1 MKMFPRVREIVDPFG
16 DVVRVTVEPHPGG
29 ALVMLEQ
36 PEAPRA
42 GKVMLDTYGA
52 DILLG
57 FIMSARLAA
66 PGEMLE
72 EEIGGTFPTRF
83 QLDAIPAAAVIIDQ
97 INDEKPFRLAAP
109 LWDRVYA
116 ELCLVC
122 AHAREIE
129 RRNQASM
136 H

>member
-1 MKMFPRVREIVDPFG
+1 MFPRVREIVDPFG
-16 DVVRVTVEPHPGG
+16 DVVRITVEPHPAG
-29 ALVMLEQ
+29 ALVTLEH
-36 PEAPRA
+36 PEVPGA
-42 GKVMLDTYGA
+42 GKVMLDGYGA
-52 DILLG
+52 DILVG
-57 FIMSARLAA
+57 FIMSARLAV
-66 PGEMLE
+66 PGEMPE

-83 QLDAIPAAAVIIDQ
+83 QLDIIPAAAVIIDQ

-129 RRNQASM
+129 RRKHAYI

>member
-1 MKMFPRVREIVDPFG
+1 MFPRVREIVDPFG
-16 DVVRVTVEPHPGG
+16 DVVRITVEPHPRG

-36 PEAPRA
+36 PETPGA

-52 DILLG
+52 DILTG
-57 FIMSARLAA
+57 FIMSARLAV
-66 PGEMLE
+66 PGEMVE

-83 QLDAIPAAAVIIDQ
+83 QLDIIPAAAVIIDQ

-129 RRNQASM
+129 RRNHAYI